1 MDQIGASHISLR
13 PIHDEEEEE
22 EIDNLENLI
31 VSSKSLSAYEQDSF
45 KCLLPQI
52 IASIIAASFAIGNG
66 VSMSYSAILISQLEA
81 PDSGFHVS
89 KTQNAFMAS
98 IVPLMGPLASILSG
112 FLMDKFGRVNALRLA
127 IIPGIFGWS
136 SLALAPNFQVIM
148 VGRILTGI
156 ASTCAS
162 NPILVYITE
171 IAHPKMRMSFMQMIP
186 SYVSLGMIITY
197 FGGSYVNWRTI
208 AWLTNG
214 FLIVSLIASS
224 VIRESPLW
232 LIYKGKLKEAK
243 KSLTWF
249 HKYQPNPLG
258 KKETYAELEFKALKK
273 KQDEKDVLRKEKK
286 SVKDIIREFRK
297 PTGYR
302 PVLIMIP
309 LFFFQQFSGIYVTM
323 FYAITFIQD
332 SGSNINAYFASSFIG
347 LIRLV
352 MAIFNVFILRYINR
366 RTAIMVSGVGMAIF
380 IFISGLYTQWN
391 EEGVTTASWIPVAA
405 ILMYVVCSVTGLMF
419 LPSMVTPELFPIEI
433 RGVGYT
439 IGYSITMLLMFGSLQ
454 SYYYLKEV
462 LGGPSHLQW
471 FYAIMCLAAC
481 VYTFIFLPETRG
493 KKLSEISEYF
503 NEGWTYI
510 GRSHKKD
517 KNLRKTKTIVG

>member
-1 MDQIGASHISLR
+1 MEQIGASHISLR
-13 PIHDEEEEE
+13 PIHIEHEEEEQE
-22 EIDNLENLI
+22 KLESLL
-31 VSSKSLSAYEQDSF
+31 VSSKSLSSYEKDSF
-45 KCLLPQI
+45 KCVLPQI
-52 IASIIAASFAIGNG
+52 IASVIAASFAIGNG
-66 VSMSYSAILISQLEA
+66 VAMSYSAILISQLEA
-81 PDSGFHVS
+81 PDSDFHVS

-98 IVPLMGPLASILSG
+98 IVPLMGPLASVLSG

-127 IIPGIFGWS
+127 IIPGLLGWS
-136 SLALAPNFQVIM
+136 ALALAPNFQLIM
-148 VGRILTGI
+148 LGRILTGI
-156 ASTCAS
+156 AGTCGS
-162 NPILVYITE
+162 NPIMVYITE
-171 IAHPKMRMSFMQMIP
+171 IAHPKLRMSFMQLNP
-186 SYVSLGMIITY
+186 TYVSLGMIITY
-197 FGGSYVNWRTI
+197 FGGSYVSWRTI
-208 AWLTNG
+208 AWTTNG
-214 FLIVSLIASS
+214 FLIVSVIAISF
-224 VIRESPLW
+224 IRESPMW
-232 LIYKGKLKEAK
+232 LIYKGRMKEAQD
-243 KSLTWF
+243 SLNWL
-249 HKYQPNPLG
+249 HKYQPNPMG
-258 KKETYAELEFKALKK
+258 KAQTYAELEFQALKK
-273 KQDEKDVLRKEKK
+273 KQDEKDVLRNDKR
-286 SVKDIIREFRK
+286 SVKDIIREFKK

-352 MAIFNVFILRYINR
+352 MAIFNVFVLRYMNR
-366 RTAIMVSGVGMAIF
+366 RTAIMVSSIGMAIF

-391 EEGVTTASWIPVAA
+391 EEGVTNASWIPVAA
-405 ILMYVVCSVTGLMF
+405 LLMYVVCSVTGLMF

-439 IGYSITMLLMFGSLQ
+439 IGYSSTMLMMFASLQ
-454 SYYYLKEV
+454 SYYYLKQV

-503 NEGWTYI
+503 NGGWTFI
-510 GRSHKKD
+510 GRSHNKD
-517 KNLRKTKTIVG
+517 TNHKKTKTTVA